1 MNSIWNVIEFQ
12 ETRRRPMMYK
22 PMPAKLLKNH
32 KNIMAQKQAVR
43 NVRKP
48 NAKMP
53 FVEPSVAPTNTG
65 SVVDKK
71 SAPVLV
77 FDMKTGVVMD
87 EATGNRFVLKPIN
100 D

>member
-1 MNSIWNVIEFQ
+1 M
-12 ETRRRPMMYK
+12 
-22 PMPAKLLKNH
+22 AKLMKKN
-32 KNIMAQKQAVR
+32 KNIMSRKPAVQ

-48 NAKMP
+48 NPKRP
-53 FVEPSVAPTNTG
+53 FVEPSVAPSNAG